1 MVHVYSIRHDFMEL
15 PLCSVDRTLPYFLLT
30 IILGLLIKVD
40 IFLMVG
46 GNRIISWTSEI
57 VGVSP
62 TCHNERLVMYW
73 LVNKVSV

>member
-1 MVHVYSIRHDFMEL
+1 
-15 PLCSVDRTLPYFLLT
+15 
-30 IILGLLIKVD
+30 
-40 IFLMVG
+40 MVG

-62 TCHNERLVMYW
+62 TCHNERLVMYR